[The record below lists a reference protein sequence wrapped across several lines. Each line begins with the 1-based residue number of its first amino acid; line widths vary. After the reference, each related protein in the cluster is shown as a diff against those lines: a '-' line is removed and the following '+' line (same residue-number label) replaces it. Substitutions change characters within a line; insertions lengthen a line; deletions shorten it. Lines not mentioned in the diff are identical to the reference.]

1 MVLDR
6 ASRRASDLSTH
17 LTNADTTATDTGDT
31 VVVVVIK
38 KKKMR

>member
-17 LTNADTTATDTGDT
+17 LTNADTTATGTGDT
-31 VVVVVIK
+31 VVVVIK
-38 KKKMR
+38 KKKML